1 MNKRII
7 FAQETGI
14 AVITPSGDLSVVET
28 ALKDVPSG
36 VKYKIIEQKDL
47 PEDRTFRN
55 AWEYDFTD
63 SYDGVG
69 A

>member
-1 MNKRII
+1 MKKII
-7 FAQETGI
+7 YPNETGI
-14 AVITPSGDLSVVET
+14 SVLHPTGELSLEKT

-36 VKYKIIEQKDL
+36 VKYKIIDASDL
-47 PEDRTFRN
+47 PQERDFRN

-63 SYDGVG
+63 SFDGVG

>member
-1 MNKRII
+1 MKKII
-7 FAQETGI
+7 FPNETGI
-14 AVITPSGDLSVVET
+14 AVITPTGELSLEET

-36 VKYKIIEQKDL
+36 VKYKIIDASDL
-47 PEDRTFRN
+47 PQERDFRN

-63 SYDGVG
+63 SFDGVG

>member
-1 MNKRII
+1 MEKIIYPNK
-7 FAQETGI
+7 TGI
-14 AVITPSGDLSVVET
+14 AVIHPTGELSVQET
-28 ALKDVPSG
+28 AKKDVPAG
-36 VKYKIIEQKDL
+36 VKYKIIDDSNL
-47 PEDRTFRN
+47 PEDREFRD